1 MSPLEAT
8 QLTPKTRVDHD
19 DFGPGTVLRVEHG
32 NVVIH
37 FDRFI
42 ELAVN
47 IALSAK
53 KLRRL

>member
-1 MSPLEAT
+1 MLPLEAT

-19 DFGPGTVLRVEHG
+19 DFGPGTVLRVEFG